1 MPKGFLHNM
10 MRKTAASSN
19 YCHLSITC
27 RLMVYYC
34 FKVSIENN
42 SNHDAEFMSRSR
54 ANYAMKT
61 QQLIGEYMIQHQA
74 QRPIEAH

>member
-1 MPKGFLHNM
+1 
-10 MRKTAASSN
+10 
-19 YCHLSITC
+19 
-27 RLMVYYC
+27 MVYYC
-34 FKVSIENN
+34 FKVRIENN